1 MSTAERGRDWRSVAR
16 AIDHTLLKSEAT
28 REAIARVC
36 QEARQYEFCAVCV
49 QPSQVALVHLLLQG
63 SAVKTASVVGFP
75 QGATLTS
82 VKRFEVG
89 EVVRLGAEEVDMVIN
104 VGALKAG
111 DRDAVRTD
119 IHSAAEIAHAG
130 GALLKVIIETCLL
143 TRDEKALACEL
154 AVSAGADFVKTSTG
168 FGGGGATVEDVALMR
183 SVVGPNI
190 GVKASGGIRTSADA
204 IAMLQ
209 AGANRLGTSGS
220 VAIVKE
226 IGGL

>member
-1 MSTAERGRDWRSVAR
+1 MSTAHRGKDWHSVAR
-16 AIDHTLLKSEAT
+16 TIDHTLLKSEAT
-28 REAIARVC
+28 REAVAKIC
-36 QEARQYEFCAVCV
+36 QEARQYGFCAVCV
-49 QPSQVALVHLLLQG
+49 QPSQVALVHRLLQG

-75 QGATLTS
+75 QGVTLTS

-89 EVVRLGAEEVDMVIN
+89 EVVRLGADEVDMVIN
-104 VGALKAG
+104 VGALKSG

-119 IHSAAEIAHAG
+119 IASAAEIAHAG
-130 GALLKVIIETCLL
+130 GALIKVIIETSLL

-154 AVSAGADFVKTSTG
+154 AVAAGADFVKTSTG

-190 GVKASGGIRTSADA
+190 GVKASGGIRTAADA
-204 IAMLQ
+204 IAMLE
-209 AGANRLGTSGS
+209 AGASRLGTSGS

-226 IGGL
+226 IGEL